1 MKICIKR
8 DLSVTLDE
16 EKECVKVVEAK
27 EEEGEK
33 LKVEGIEY
41 MKGD

>member
-1 MKICIKR
+1 MKMCIKR
-8 DLSVTLDE
+8 DLSVTFDD
-16 EKECVKVVEAK
+16 KECVKVVEAK

-41 MKGD
+41 VKGD